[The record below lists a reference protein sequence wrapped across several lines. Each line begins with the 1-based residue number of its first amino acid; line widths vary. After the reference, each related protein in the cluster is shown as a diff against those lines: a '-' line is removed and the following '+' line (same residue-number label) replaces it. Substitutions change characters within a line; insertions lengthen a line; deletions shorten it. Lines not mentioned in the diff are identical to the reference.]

1 MFITFIQ
8 IFSYKTDFDKL
19 KMGREST
26 VQRVSSDRENH
37 KAETYRYPACAF
49 SMKIQPE
56 KTKISQAIPH
66 LSA

>member
-1 MFITFIQ
+1 M
-8 IFSYKTDFDKL
+8 
-19 KMGREST
+19 
-26 VQRVSSDRENH
+26 DRKISIDLVTIRN
-37 KAETYRYPACAF
+37 TYINPACAF